1 MVIKFDNMSFR
12 LTHIFRVAV
21 IGAVAVGLTACGNDL
36 EEAKLIASRAN
47 VNIETGR
54 DVIINYSDNGITRIR
69 ATAPTATRFNK
80 EKPYMEFGDG
90 IHLQFFDANGKVES
104 TLTAKYATAV
114 ENSQEMTVRDSIVVV
129 NQKGERLTTDELIW
143 DEERK
148 IIYSNTFVKIATEDE
163 VIYGKGMIASQN
175 FSDYTIRN
183 ITGRIKVNASEVP

>member
-1 MVIKFDNMSFR
+1 MIFR
-12 LTHIFRVAV
+12 LPHSISDFLMLMIAV
-21 IGAVAVGLTACGNDL
+21 FLVSCGNDL
-36 EEAKLIASRAN
+36 EEAKLVAARAN
-47 VNIETGR
+47 VNIEIGKE
-54 DVIINYSDNGITRIR
+54 VVINYSDNGVTRIK

-90 IHLQFFDANGKVES
+90 IHLQFFDAEGNVES

-143 DEERK
+143 DEEKK

-163 VIYGKGMIASQN
+163 VIYGKGMIANQN
-175 FSDYTIRN
+175 FSDYTIKN
-183 ITGRIKVNASEVP
+183 ITGKIKVNASQVPQ